1 MMPKRNVF
9 PMRPVNDVEPPKTR
23 LQNDLLPSPCEMES
37 RATVHRRLFAALSI
51 VTTVAGLAGASS
63 AEAGDWM
70 FRRSYYS
77 HNAGPNVLDDAAPSR
92 SAYREPRVGAHPR
105 FAIRGG
111 WRFNSFVLQNGTNSV
126 DMSFFREN
134 FYDVNY

>member
-1 MMPKRNVF
+1 
-9 PMRPVNDVEPPKTR
+9 MR
-23 LQNDLLPSPCEMES
+23 
-37 RATVHRRLFAALSI
+37 HRIFAALFWL
-51 VTTVAGLAGASS
+51 TGFAWLAVPSTG

-77 HNAGPNVLDDAAPSR
+77 HNAGPAVLDDSAPSR
-92 SAYREPRVGAHPR
+92 TAYREPWVGAHPR

-126 DMSFFREN
+126 DRTFFREN
-134 FYDVNY
+134 WYDVNY